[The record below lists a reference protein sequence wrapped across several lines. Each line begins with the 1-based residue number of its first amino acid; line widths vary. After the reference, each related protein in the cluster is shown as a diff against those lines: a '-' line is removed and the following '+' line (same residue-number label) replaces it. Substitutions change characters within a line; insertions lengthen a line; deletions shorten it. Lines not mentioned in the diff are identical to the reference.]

1 MSRSKQ
7 PDQLSPLSHLINNQL
22 QGTKSEVPVTPPIL
36 TRQATQA
43 EIDQE
48 ACRQHRL
55 NILDPLRPLR

>member
-1 MSRSKQ
+1 MPRSKQ
-7 PDQLSPLSHLINNQL
+7 PDKLNPLADLINNQL
-22 QGTKSEVPVTPPIL
+22 QGAKSEVPVTPSIL

-55 NILDPLRPLR
+55 DILDPLRPLR